1 LRDRNQIIPEGPL
14 APRLLELAKAVPARA
29 RLRFDDALRTAT
41 TARRLDELRPLA
53 EVLDQRTGSKLVA
66 ALAGARKRLSP
77 ARAALAPLYVEILR
91 QQGIA
96 DEARWRTWKVRA
108 QAAGAT
114 DLLLGALY
122 LARGDSDEAAELA
135 AASGDSWMRGLLEK
149 ERFNARSKQVDHA
162 AAARHVAT
170 LEELCA
176 QGAAAYICLLAQIK
190 RAEVATDT
198 GQPTLALRAAQQ
210 ALQTATAE
218 GEFDWRGRAVFFAAE
233 AHRFRK
239 HLSLARAYYEE
250 WALSSSDPNL
260 QQKAIATVALMELE
274 RGRISEAEAIVEKLQ
289 ASDTPPGR
297 ALLSTQVDL
306 LEAGL
311 AIRRDDLRKALAAAL
326 AAAGSSETDRLYL
339 EYLAAR
345 VDLRADQAE
354 PQLAARQQ
362 LVELSRRAAA
372 FAGDATARRTQVE
385 AERALFV
392 DAARRERWD
401 DALALAT
408 QSHRVPRPTRCAL
421 ALVHDRYHAAAV
433 LVSADGSLTGTYRV
447 EQTWSLP
454 KEWPQRLAGC
464 AQVGVI
470 AYPPSTSAPPL
481 PGTLP
486 WAFLL
491 GQPQPASPELS
502 PRTVIIANTEPPQS
516 LQLAALAPLTAPPD
530 ATLLVGAV
538 ATPQRAAME
547 AKGATLIEF
556 HVHTTRVAS
565 SDAPAL
571 ALSESPAG
579 WALTAEDLASWDLPR
594 RPVVLLA
601 DCVGAVPA
609 GYDYLVWGLPVAFR
623 AAGARAVVAALTDIP
638 DVEGA
643 QVFAEIREGL
653 RHDPNVARV
662 VSRIRAEK
670 ISADPTSW
678 VRNIV
683 VFE

>member
-1 LRDRNQIIPEGPL
+1 MR
-14 APRLLELAKAVPARA
+14 
-29 RLRFDDALRTAT
+29 RT
-41 TARRLDELRPLA
+41 
-53 EVLDQRTGSKLVA
+53 
-66 ALAGARKRLSP
+66 
-77 ARAALAPLYVEILR
+77 
-91 QQGIA
+91 
-96 DEARWRTWKVRA
+96 
-108 QAAGAT
+108 
-114 DLLLGALY
+114 
-122 LARGDSDEAAELA
+122 
-135 AASGDSWMRGLLEK
+135 
-149 ERFNARSKQVDHA
+149 H
-162 AAARHVAT
+162 
-170 LEELCA
+170 
-176 QGAAAYICLLAQIK
+176 CLLA
-190 RAEVATDT
+190 V
-198 GQPTLALRAAQQ
+198 
-210 ALQTATAE
+210 
-218 GEFDWRGRAVFFAAE
+218 
-233 AHRFRK
+233 
-239 HLSLARAYYEE
+239 SL
-250 WALSSSDPNL
+250 
-260 QQKAIATVALMELE
+260 T
-274 RGRISEAEAIVEKLQ
+274 
-289 ASDTPPGR
+289 
-297 ALLSTQVDL
+297 ALLAACVAPTTVEPVYEPADFDVASVESAPVM
-306 LEAGL
+306 EAAPAASAPARGSY
-311 AIRRDDLRKALAAAL
+311 AGVARR
-326 AAAGSSETDRLYL
+326 GVVT
-339 EYLAAR
+339 
-345 VDLRADQAE
+345 
-354 PQLAARQQ
+354 
-362 LVELSRRAAA
+362 
-372 FAGDATARRTQVE
+372 AGDI
-385 AERALFV
+385 
-392 DAARRERWD
+392 D